1 MNRMKVNLDKRS
13 VQSYEIVIGRDF
25 MDRAGIMLA
34 QGGWASR
41 YFIIT
46 DSNVSPLHGKR
57 IQEQLSAMD
66 IEIGMITFPAGEESK
81 NIRTILGIMDELLAS
96 GADRSSGLIGLG
108 GGVTGDITGFA
119 ASTFMR
125 GVPYIHMPTSLLA
138 QVDSSIGG
146 KTAVDLPAGKN
157 LMGTFYQPRMV
168 LIDLLLLE
176 TLPEKEFANGV
187 AEVLKYGVIDD
198 LELLDLLE
206 TGKERL
212 LGKEPEF
219 LEEIV
224 TRSCR
229 IKKGVVEID
238 ETEKGIRRFL
248 NFGHTIGHAVEAESG
263 YSMAHGESVA
273 IGMIAAA
280 TISHRMNYLTAGEA
294 ERIESLVKALGLP
307 NRIPREFSIDSML
320 SRLKVDKKKSGHR
333 IHFVLLKS
341 LGVPFVNGGVAQELV
356 REVMEELRG

>member
-1 MNRMKVNLDKRS
+1 
-13 VQSYEIVIGRDF
+13 
-25 MDRAGIMLA
+25 MD
-34 QGGWASR
+34 
-41 YFIIT
+41 
-46 DSNVSPLHGKR
+46 
-57 IQEQLSAMD
+57 
-66 IEIGMITFPAGEESK
+66 IGMITFPAGEGSK

-119 ASTFMR
+119 ASIFMR
-125 GVPYIHMPTSLLA
+125 GLPYVHIPTSLLA

-157 LMGTFYQPRMV
+157 LMGTFYQPKMV
-168 LIDLLLLE
+168 LTDLLLLE

-187 AEVLKYGVIDD
+187 AELLKYGFIDD

-206 TGKERL
+206 TGKEKL
-212 LGKEPEF
+212 MGKDPEF
-219 LEEIV
+219 LEKIV

-229 IKKGVVEID
+229 IKKGIVEID

-248 NFGHTIGHAVEAESG
+248 NFGHTVGHAVEAESG
-263 YSMAHGESVA
+263 FSLAHGEAVA

-280 TISHRMNYLTAGEA
+280 RISERMNYLTAGEA
-294 ERIESLVKALGLP
+294 RRIESMVKALGLP
-307 NRIPREFSIDSML
+307 HRIPREFSTDSIL
-320 SRLKVDKKKSGHR
+320 SRLKVDKKKSGNKV
-333 IHFVLLKS
+333 HFVLLKS

-356 REVMEELRG
+356 REVTEELRG